1 MPEQKKKSYFK
12 QVISFY
18 LAPTWQSLL
27 LILYLL
33 FFFYFVVFYFG
44 NITLAL
50 KFILFTLINSGSL
63 LGLSYLLWG
72 VFFLVSLL
80 VPFFVSIYAIVLP
93 YEIWKND
100 WEKTQKTLVTALIV
114 VGILFAIFF
123 ADEVVRLAA
132 EQPELLIFVESN
144 ELIINP

>member
-27 LILYLL
+27 SILYLL

>member
-12 QVISFY
+12 QVIGFY

-27 LILYLL
+27 SILYLL

-50 KFILFTLINSGSL
+50 KFILFTLINSGAL
-63 LGLSYLLWG
+63 LGLSYLFWG

-80 VPFFVSIYAIVLP
+80 IPFFVSIYAIVLP
-93 YEIWKND
+93 YEIWKNN
-100 WEKTQKTLVTALIV
+100 WEKMHKILVTGAVV

-123 ADEVVRLAA
+123 VDEVVRIAA
-132 EQPELLIFVESN
+132 SQSELRIFAESN
-144 ELIINP
+144 GLIL